1 MQDLRYYKVMADYN
15 YWMNIKILSI
25 CSEIPEDILR
35 KDMGVPFRSIHGSL
49 NHILWSD
56 RIWLAR
62 FHSQPVTDTSTQ
74 TILYESFDE
83 LRQAREQTDRD
94 IQQWVD
100 EMTVEWLKSPFSF
113 VSVTD
118 GQTRTL
124 PAWVLAVHLFNH
136 QVHHRGQITALLS
149 QFGYEFGVT
158 DLPWLPSLQALDVE

>member
-25 CSEIPEDILR
+25 ASEIPDERRREDLGATF
-35 KDMGVPFRSIHGSL
+35 KSIHATL

-56 RIWLAR
+56 RVWLAR
-62 FHSQPVTDTSTQ
+62 FRDQPLGELAEQ
-74 TILYESFDE
+74 TILYQDFDE

-100 EMTVEWLKSPFSF
+100 ELTVEWLKSPFSF
-113 VSVTD
+113 DSLTD

-149 QFGYEFGVT
+149 RLGYEYGVT
-158 DLPWLPSLQALDVE
+158 DLPWLPSLQAVE